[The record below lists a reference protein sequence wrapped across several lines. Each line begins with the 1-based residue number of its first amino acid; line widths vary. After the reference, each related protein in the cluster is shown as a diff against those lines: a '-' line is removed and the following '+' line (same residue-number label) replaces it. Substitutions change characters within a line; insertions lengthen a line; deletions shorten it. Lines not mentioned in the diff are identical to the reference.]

1 MSDERL
7 FHITDSGRLSP
18 TGEIAHYSWFSLPVL
33 RCVICGQEMDASDY
47 DIVGPNAWTD
57 AHGVHLI
64 ELDWDEPLA

>member
-47 DIVGPNAWTD
+47 DIVGAQDVDSGIFPLRIGP
-57 AHGVHLI
+57 HG
-64 ELDWDEPLA
+64 EAK